1 MLDILIMGEMIVEIM
16 RDHEDSPLHE
26 AGIFKGPYPSG
37 APAICI
43 DAAARLGCRT
53 AIIGGVGQ
61 DDFGKCLL
69 DRLQKDGV
77 DTSRVIESQERSTG
91 CAFVTYFS
99 DGSRKFIFHMG
110 NTPAVEAKA
119 PAYGSIE
126 KTKFMHIMGCS
137 LMANKAFAEEI
148 LKTMRMLR
156 ADGTEI
162 SFDPNIR
169 KELFTDESIHA
180 VISEVME
187 NTSIFL
193 PGVEELL
200 LVTGADDVNAA
211 IERCFE
217 YPAMRIVC
225 LKNGSKGSTIYTRDG
240 ITDIGVYKVEQ
251 ADATGAGDCFDGAF
265 LAGLCQGKS
274 IKEAGKMGAAAG
286 ALNAAAFGPMEGQ
299 ITPESVQAMVCG
311 KPII

>member
-137 LMANKAFAEEI
+137 RMANKAFAEEI
-148 LKTMRMLR
+148 LLLR
-156 ADGTEI
+156 
-162 SFDPNIR
+162 
-169 KELFTDESIHA
+169 
-180 VISEVME
+180 
-187 NTSIFL
+187 
-193 PGVEELL
+193 
-200 LVTGADDVNAA
+200 
-211 IERCFE
+211 
-217 YPAMRIVC
+217 
-225 LKNGSKGSTIYTRDG
+225 
-240 ITDIGVYKVEQ
+240 
-251 ADATGAGDCFDGAF
+251 
-265 LAGLCQGKS
+265 
-274 IKEAGKMGAAAG
+274 
-286 ALNAAAFGPMEGQ
+286 
-299 ITPESVQAMVCG
+299 
-311 KPII
+311 